1 MMHAHL
7 GERFRRPHRMCFI
20 SPEATV
26 SNPMHDKNYMA
37 FTLDFP
43 DVSKPSLGV
52 TIHPLSQC
60 YCRYMVIIHH

>member
-1 MMHAHL
+1 
-7 GERFRRPHRMCFI
+7 MCFI
-20 SPEATV
+20 NPEATV

-43 DVSKPSLGV
+43 DVGKPSLGV